1 MFLKRP
7 SEYSD
12 GLCFEVCMNAGQL
25 RHRVEILQRVKE
37 KDKSGAT
44 VSVWRPLAKL
54 WADVRHVSGSE
65 TMRNDVLTA
74 SVRASVRIRWRT
86 GISADMR
93 VKTENGV
100 YVIRAVIPDLRRR
113 EFLDLTCESLPDES
127 GN

>member
-1 MFLKRP
+1 
-7 SEYSD
+7 
-12 GLCFEVCMNAGQL
+12 MNAGQL

-74 SVRASVRIRWRT
+74 SVRASVRIRWRA

-93 VKTENGV
+93 VRTENGV

>member
-1 MFLKRP
+1 MK
-7 SEYSD
+7 
-12 GLCFEVCMNAGQL
+12 AGQL
-25 RHRVEILQRVKE
+25 RHRVEILRRVKE

-44 VSVWRPLAKL
+44 VMVWRPLCKV

-65 TMRNDVLTA
+65 TMRHEVL
-74 SVRASVRIRWRT
+74 SASVRIRWRT

-93 VKTENGV
+93 VKTGNGV

-127 GN
+127 GH

>member
-1 MFLKRP
+1 M
-7 SEYSD
+7 
-12 GLCFEVCMNAGQL
+12 CFEKGRLSFRRPFLFGAGMNAGQL

-44 VSVWRPLAKL
+44 VSVWRTLAKL
-54 WADVRHVSGSE
+54 WAAVRHVSGSE

-93 VKTENGV
+93 VKTENGI

-127 GN
+127 

>member
-1 MFLKRP
+1 
-7 SEYSD
+7 
-12 GLCFEVCMNAGQL
+12 MNAGQL

-44 VSVWRPLAKL
+44 VLVWRSLCKV

-65 TMRNDVLTA
+65 TMRHDVLSA
-74 SVRASVRIRWRT
+74 SVRASVRIRWRA

-93 VKTENGV
+93 VRTENGV